1 MSAAAVT
8 HDTRKPRNATALLA
22 LALLVLVAGVTPV
35 LADDLRESQKLVT
48 DAAYT
53 VEAFGTDANMQAFRD
68 MAQKARGMLVVPQLV
83 RAGFIIGGSGGTGA
97 LVVRDDKGTWSQP
110 AFYTV
115 GGASFGFQA
124 GVESSEVVMLCMTE
138 RGVNSL
144 LSNQVKLGGDVSVAL
159 GPVGAGIKG
168 ETAGLSADIVTFSRS
183 KGLYGGVSLEG
194 AVVAVRG
201 KLNDAYYG
209 KKAGPADILIRRTV
223 SNPHSADLDK
233 AVAKAAGGM

>member
-1 MSAAAVT
+1 MIARVLTHDARPAAAGVG
-8 HDTRKPRNATALLA
+8 A
-22 LALLVLVAGVTPV
+22 LALLALVAGVTPV
-35 LADDLRESQKLVT
+35 RADDLRESQKLVT

-53 VEAFGTDANMQAFRD
+53 AEAFGTDANMEPFRD
-68 MAQKARGMLVVPQLV
+68 LAKKARGMLVVPQLV

-97 LVVRDDKGTWSQP
+97 LVVRDEKGAWSQP

-124 GVESSEVVMLCMTE
+124 GVDSSEVIMLCMTE

-144 LSNQVKLGGDVSVAL
+144 LATQVKLGGDVSVAV
-159 GPVGAGIKG
+159 GPVGAGVKG
-168 ETAGLSADIVTFSRS
+168 ETAGLSADIITFSRS
-183 KGLYGGVSLEG
+183 KGLYGGISLEG
-194 AVVAVRG
+194 AVVAIRG

-209 KKAGPADILIRRTV
+209 KKVDPTDILIRRSV
-223 SNPHSADLDK
+223 SNPASASLDK